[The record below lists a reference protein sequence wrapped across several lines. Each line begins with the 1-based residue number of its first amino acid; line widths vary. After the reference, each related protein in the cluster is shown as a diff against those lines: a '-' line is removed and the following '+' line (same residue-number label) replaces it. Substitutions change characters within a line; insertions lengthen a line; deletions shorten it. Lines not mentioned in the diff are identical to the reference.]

1 VPSKKTGQTLF
12 PEIES
17 MFDSMEDHD
26 EYHSE
31 TAKHLSS
38 IDKLLGA
45 AFEMMKREPSVERSV
60 FEQCRQLR
68 VRIRGALSAAIAND
82 SGGRQGPAI
91 APNLWKDRLDKSE
104 DPISFTKRIYSKWIG
119 KNFGRAD
126 LKRLDKQ
133 LYAAIYNIDNPNDKL
148 NQIGLLKKRQINDL
162 TLSKA
167 GKLKRPP
174 KLKRVSELS
183 PEERENARLYYLAR
197 RRRSPNK

>member
-1 VPSKKTGQTLF
+1 MSSKKTGQNLF

-17 MFDSMEDHD
+17 MLDSMDD
-26 EYHSE
+26 GVYRSE
-31 TAKHLSS
+31 TARHLSN

-68 VRIRGALSAAIAND
+68 VRIRSALSAAITND
-82 SGGRQGPAI
+82 SGGREAPTI
-91 APNLWKDRLDKSE
+91 APSLWKDRLDKSE
-104 DPISFTKRIYSKWIG
+104 DPISFTKRIYAKWIG
-119 KNFGRAD
+119 KGFGRTD
-126 LKRLDKQ
+126 LKQLDKQ
-133 LYAAIYNIDNPNDKL
+133 LYAAIYNTDNPNDKL

-162 TLSKA
+162 MLSKA

-174 KLKRVSELS
+174 KLKKVSELS

-197 RRRSPNK
+197 RRKNPNK